1 MNLTKYVWPTQRPL
15 SFITRRNNHQVTIVI
30 STNCDMPKYLFDY
43 IICTY
48 ISTSLQ
54 NLIHIV
60 QLCIFV
66 RLTFIEVLCLLSH
79 ELVKFHLEFRYKRD
93 VIL

>member
-1 MNLTKYVWPTQRPL
+1 MFGQLKDRFLLLQEE
-15 SFITRRNNHQVTIVI
+15 ITTRYQLRNY
-30 STNCDMPKYLFDY
+30 TNCDMPKHLFDY

-48 ISTSLQ
+48 ISTSLK

-66 RLTFIEVLCLLSH
+66 RLTFIEVLCLLSQ
-79 ELVKFHLEFRYKRD
+79 ELVKFHL
-93 VIL
+93 